1 MADTWLC
8 VAALAELADGAPLAV
23 KLGHTPIALYRLDGH
38 IYALDDVCP
47 HEFALLSQ
55 GFVEGGVIE
64 CPLHQARFEIATGR
78 CLSGPTT
85 VDLRT
90 YAVRVDAGEV
100 FVRTP
105 EPKPEPKP
113 SLKPEPKPT

>member
-1 MADTWLC
+1 MGDTWLR
-8 VAALAELADGAPLAV
+8 VAALAELADDTPLAV
-23 KLGHTPIALYRLDGH
+23 KLVETPIALYRLDGQ

-55 GFVEGGVIE
+55 GFVEGGAIE
-64 CPLHQARFEIATGR
+64 CPLHQACFDIATGR

-90 YAVRVDAGEV
+90 YAVKVHGGEV
-100 FVRTP
+100 YVRP
-105 EPKPEPKP
+105 P
-113 SLKPEPKPT
+113 